1 MQIELHVCTAFHHRA
16 RSHTE
21 SSRTQHSPMRE
32 AQLEPNR
39 VRREI
44 RKGDGHAPAAHDDP
58 GADIEH
64 APPSSPWQRSENI

>member
-1 MQIELHVCTAFHHRA
+1 
-16 RSHTE
+16 
-21 SSRTQHSPMRE
+21 MRE

-64 APPSSPWQRSENI
+64 APLSSPWQRSENI